1 MVVVTERRDAPAD
14 TELSER
20 LAPLRRA
27 LQHHVAAGVTD
38 GLVTL
43 VDDGSGHPVVDR
55 YGTSGT
61 EPAGTAGT
69 EPISSAVTLPS
80 NTPAAEPA
88 GTTGTELMGR
98 HTRVPIGEVT
108 TTFTAATV
116 LLLVEDGAIDLHD
129 PIDHLL
135 PELAGRPVLRAIG
148 APLDDTVPA
157 IRSVTLVDLLASRSG
172 FGVGPASAPGTPVHR
187 AARSLG
193 LGVFDPD
200 EASSPELGVDDW
212 LERLGT
218 LPLLHQ
224 PGERRL
230 GRTDALLLGALVERV
245 TGKPLPEVMADRVL
259 TPLHLHHTS
268 FRAPG
273 DRADVA
279 APRMADAAAGLTST
293 VDDVWRF
300 AAMLVDGGR
309 GGDAT
314 RLLAASTVRTM
325 LVDHARSGHPDQIES
340 HERGWGLGVEAAAVG
355 LQSARASDGFGM
367 DDVGVTWR
375 SNAETG
381 ATAVML
387 TLPGIDAL
395 RAPQLVTAFWNGVDR
410 AGV

>member
-1 MVVVTERRDAPAD
+1 MVVVTERRDARED

-55 YGTSGT
+55 YGAEGT
-61 EPAGTAGT
+61 GSADAEGTGT
-69 EPISSAVTLPS
+69 D
-80 NTPAAEPA
+80 
-88 GTTGTELMGR
+88 TTAGTELMGR

-108 TTFTAATV
+108 TTFTTATV
-116 LLLVEDGAIDLHD
+116 LLLVEDGAIDLND
-129 PIDHLL
+129 PIDPLL
-135 PELAGRPVLRAIG
+135 PELAGRPVLRSIG

-157 IRSVTLVDLLASRSG
+157 HRSVTLVDLLASRSG
-172 FGVGPASAPGTPVHR
+172 LGVGPASAPGTPVR
-187 AARSLG
+187 RSARSLG

-200 EASSPELGVDDW
+200 DASSPPLDIDDW
-212 LERLGT
+212 LQRLAT
-218 LPLLHQ
+218 LPLVHQ

-230 GRTDALLLGALVERV
+230 GRTDALVLGALVERL
-245 TGKPLPEVMADRVL
+245 TGKPLADVMADRVL
-259 TPLHLHHTS
+259 MPLHLHHTS
-268 FRAPG
+268 FRCPG
-273 DRADVA
+273 EPAD
-279 APRMADAAAGLTST
+279 DAARPVDASAGLVST

-309 GGDAT
+309 GGDAS
-314 RLLAASTVRTM
+314 RLLASSTVRTM
-325 LVDHARSGHPDQIES
+325 LVDHARSGHPDQLEA
-340 HERGWGLGVEAAAVG
+340 HERGWGLGVETAAVG
-355 LQSARASDGFGM
+355 LGSSRASDGFGM

-387 TLPGIDAL
+387 TLPGVDPL
-395 RAPQLVTAFWNGVDR
+395 RAPQLTTAFWHGVDR